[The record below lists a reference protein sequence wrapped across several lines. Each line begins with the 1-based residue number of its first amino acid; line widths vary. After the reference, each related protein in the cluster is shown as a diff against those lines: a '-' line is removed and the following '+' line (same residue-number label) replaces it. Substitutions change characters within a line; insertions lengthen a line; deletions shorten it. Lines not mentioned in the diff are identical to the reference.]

1 MAVPTAS
8 ASAERLNEAC
18 GDPAGWACKG
28 VLDLT
33 DSEELADLADWLVDK
48 PLRILLILL
57 GAFIVARVAGR
68 ATAAGFRR
76 SASSSLQQRLRS
88 AAQLTPALRESEEVA
103 ARSGQRIEVI
113 ARVMQSAVTF
123 VVYLIA
129 VFMILAELGVD
140 LAPLLAGAGVAGL
153 AIGFGAQSLVKDF
166 FAGIFI
172 LLEDQYAVGDIVDL
186 GEATG
191 VVENVSL
198 RTTRLRSVD
207 GIVWH
212 VPNGEILRVG
222 NMSQHW
228 SRALLDIEV
237 AYDTD
242 LTKAKRLIAEI
253 AGAYAAEEPD
263 ILEQPEVWGVE
274 QLAASAIVIRLV
286 VKTTPSEQWRISREL
301 RERIKRG
308 FDEGGI
314 EIPFPQQTVWTRTPE
329 GAASAG
335 GEAAAAD

>member
-1 MAVPTAS
+1 MPSPIAAVS
-8 ASAERLNEAC
+8 DERIAEAC
-18 GDPAGWACKG
+18 DEPAGWACRT
-28 VLDLT
+28 VLELT
-33 DSEELADLADWLVDK
+33 DNEALADLAEWFVDK
-48 PLRILLILL
+48 PLAILLIIAAAAVL
-57 GAFIVARVAGR
+57 GRIAGR
-68 ATAAGFRR
+68 ATAATFRR
-76 SASSSLQQRLRS
+76 SASSSLQRRVR
-88 AAQLTPALRESEEVA
+88 AATQFAPGLRESEEVA
-103 ARSGQRIEVI
+103 ARSGQRIEAI
-113 ARVMQSAVTF
+113 SRVAQSAVVF
-123 VVYLIA
+123 LIYLIA
-129 VFMILAELGVD
+129 AFLILSELGVD

-228 SRALLDIEV
+228 SRSLLDIEV

-242 LTKAKRLIAEI
+242 IKRAKQLIAEI
-253 AGAYAAEEPD
+253 AGAFAAEEPD
-263 ILEQPEVWGVE
+263 IIEEPEVWGVE
-274 QLAASAIVIRLV
+274 ALAASSVVIRLV
-286 VKTTPSEQWRISREL
+286 VKTRPSEQWRISREL
-301 RERIKRG
+301 RERIKDG
-308 FDEGGI
+308 FDANGV
-314 EIPFPQQTVWTRTPE
+314 EIPFPQQTVWTRGAE
-329 GAASAG
+329 GAVG
-335 GEAAAAD
+335 GVSGD